1 MAIPHPVSRIET
13 RNLAVSRSVVI
24 GGGARL
30 ERAMEVFNVTNR
42 RNDLTRNGNFG
53 AGTYPTSPVSTFNQ
67 ITAVADPRAVQ
78 FARVKF

>member
-1 MAIPHPVSRIET
+1 M
-13 RNLAVSRSVVI
+13 I
-24 GGGARL
+24 GGGARI
-30 ERAMEVFNVTNR
+30 EGAVEVFNLTDR

-78 FARVKF
+78 FAVRVKF